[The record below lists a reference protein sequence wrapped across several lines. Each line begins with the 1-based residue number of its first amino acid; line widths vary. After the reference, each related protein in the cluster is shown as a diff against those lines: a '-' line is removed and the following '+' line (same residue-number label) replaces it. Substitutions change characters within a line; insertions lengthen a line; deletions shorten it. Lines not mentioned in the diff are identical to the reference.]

1 MLLITNNIDVPE
13 LGKYDVLFSSP
24 HSLKL
29 SVLLLLPICLT
40 LTLQLGCL
48 IRAISSHPSAETL
61 CAAVKLFKNMATHT
75 RGIKHVM
82 MMFYLAFRALYD
94 QKFRIQSG
102 IYFLCK
108 DTVYILLFTV
118 FVWSVSN
125 LPYNTPTVRHNATT
139 QLTYS
144 YCLSL
149 PAAL

>member
-1 MLLITNNIDVPE
+1 MTFLSLE
-13 LGKYDVLFSSP
+13 KYVLFSSLL
-24 HSLKL
+24 SLKL

-61 CAAVKLFKNMATHT
+61 CAAVKLFKNITTHT

-82 MMFYLAFRALYD
+82 IFYLAFRALYN
-94 QKFRIQSG
+94 QKFRTQSG
-102 IYFLCK
+102 LYFLCK